1 MVPSGPSSDQNSIPG
16 LQQEPFFM
24 LNWGNAC
31 NGSFDDGVDK
41 SRILEPSPYGGST
54 KDKRLA

>member
-1 MVPSGPSSDQNSIPG
+1 
-16 LQQEPFFM
+16 M